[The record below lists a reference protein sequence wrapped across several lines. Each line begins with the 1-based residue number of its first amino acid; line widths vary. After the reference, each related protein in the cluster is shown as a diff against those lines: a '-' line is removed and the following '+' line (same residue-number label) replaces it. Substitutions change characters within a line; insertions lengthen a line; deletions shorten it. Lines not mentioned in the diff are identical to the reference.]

1 MLEDLS
7 QSGAPFAAST
17 RLPGKSIPM
26 TLRVLQIHTDSA
38 WEYGLA
44 DYLRQVSGLKV
55 KSVLATSESSLLS
68 DLAHQSECHLL
79 NADVPLSLAH
89 LRLWPSDQLARSLTR
104 LIVINLHDNV
114 MDVYD
119 AHGKRQVTLTRLT
132 DLSRCIRGQYPV

>member
-1 MLEDLS
+1 
-7 QSGAPFAAST
+7 
-17 RLPGKSIPM
+17 M

-44 DYLRQVSGLKV
+44 DFLRQVSGLKV

-68 DLAHQSECHLL
+68 DLAHFNPNVILL

-89 LRLWPSDQLARSLTR
+89 LRLWPSDQLARSLIR

-119 AHGKRQVTLTRLT
+119 AHGKRQVTLTRLA